1 MTAGGR
7 LQNKT
12 ALITGGASGIGRK
25 TVDRFIE
32 EGARVWFTGR
42 RATLGAD
49 VAAAT
54 GARFIEAD
62 ASREEDA
69 RRAVE
74 TVVAEGG
81 RIDILV
87 NNAGG
92 PGPTGSL
99 LGVPMDGFNATLATH
114 VSGAFAHIKH
124 ASEAMKAQGGGAIV
138 NISSIAGHRA
148 GYTSSIAYAIAKS
161 AVLHMTRCV
170 AMELS
175 EHRIR
180 VNSVSPGV
188 IATGIFAK
196 AMGMDADKADAT
208 ADRIGDALK
217 DFQAIDRAGE
227 PLDIANAIL
236 FLASDE
242 ASFITGEDIAVEGG
256 VIWGRRFSEANK
268 GGHAWARFFDGA

>member
-1 MTAGGR
+1 MASNGR
-7 LQNKT
+7 LSGKT
-12 ALITGGASGIGRK
+12 ALVTGGTSGIGRK
-25 TVDRFIE
+25 TAERFIE

-42 RATLGAD
+42 RAALGAE
-49 VAAAT
+49 VAAET
-54 GARFIEAD
+54 GAGFIEAD
-62 ASREEDA
+62 ASSEADA
-69 RRAVE
+69 QRAID
-74 TVVAEGG
+74 TVVSEGG

-92 PGPTGSL
+92 PGPTGTL
-99 LGVPMDGFNATLATH
+99 LDVPMDGFEATLATH
-114 VSGAFAHIKH
+114 VSGVFAHIKH
-124 ASEAMKAQGGGAIV
+124 AAKHMKTQRGGAIV

-161 AVLHMTRCV
+161 AVLHMTRCT

-188 IATGIFAK
+188 IATGIFGK
-196 AMGMDADKADAT
+196 AMGIEAAKADAS
-208 ADRIGDALK
+208 AEKIQDALK
-217 DFQAIDRAGE
+217 DFQAIDRAGQ

-242 ASFITGEDIAVEGG
+242 ASFVTGDDIAVEGG

-268 GGHAWARFFDGA
+268 GGHAWARFFE